1 MKLRTGDPWMPA
13 DDYGRS
19 LGGLSVNLLTHDMAE
34 ALRFARQVLGAQ
46 IEYSDADF
54 AALCCCGA
62 RWMLHAD
69 HCYDKHPMRGVV
81 AGDAPRGAGIE
92 LRLHGLDPD
101 AVERAAREHGFTVL
115 DGATD
120 KPHGLREAY
129 VVDADGYVWV
139 PDIARA
145 PAGPPGAGKT

>member
-1 MKLRTGDPWMPA
+1 MKLRSGEPWMPA
-13 DDYGRS
+13 DAYGRS
-19 LGGLSVNLLTHDMAE
+19 LAGLTVNLLTRDMAE
-34 ALRFARQVLGAQ
+34 ALRFARVVLNAQV
-46 IEYSDADF
+46 EYNDADF
-54 AALCCCGA
+54 AALQCCGA

-81 AGDAPRGAGIE
+81 AGEEPRGTGVE

-115 DGATD
+115 DGASD
-120 KPHGLREAY
+120 KPHGVREAY

-139 PDIARA
+139 PDRA
-145 PAGPPGAGKT
+145 FAPPESAGAGTT